1 MADTM
6 KLTERL
12 ENDLKQAMRDRNEL
26 VKLTLR
32 AVKTALTEVA
42 KPNTIHDLPETE
54 VIAIMRKEAKRRR
67 DSAEEFVKAGS
78 QERADAELAEKAVID
93 AYLPTQMDE
102 AAIETL
108 ARAAIAEAG
117 ATSAKEMGKVM
128 ALLMPRT
135 AGQADGKTVNAVVK
149 RLLSS

>member
-1 MADTM
+1 MADTT

-42 KPNTIHDLPETE
+42 KPNTIHDLPEAE
-54 VIAIMRKEAKRRR
+54 VITIMRKEAKRRR

-108 ARAAIAEAG
+108 ARAAIAESG

-149 RLLSS
+149 RLLTS

>member
-1 MADTM
+1 MADTT

-12 ENDLKQAMRDRNEL
+12 ENDLKQAMRERNDL

-42 KPNTIHDLPETE
+42 KPNTIHELPEAE
-54 VIAIMRKEAKRRR
+54 VITIMRKEAKRRR
-67 DSAEEFVKAGS
+67 DSAEEFIKAGS

-108 ARAAIAEAG
+108 ARAAIAESG

-128 ALLMPRT
+128 AVLMPRT